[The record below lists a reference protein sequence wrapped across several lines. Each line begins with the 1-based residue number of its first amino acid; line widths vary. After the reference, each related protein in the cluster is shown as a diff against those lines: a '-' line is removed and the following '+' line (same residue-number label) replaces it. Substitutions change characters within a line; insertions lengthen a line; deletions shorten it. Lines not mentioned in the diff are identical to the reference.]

1 MHLPNFFVHP
11 VGRQQSAGGGGVSN
25 NFVCGIMRMGID
37 RTINVRAVSLGF
49 GLRLYQQDA
58 AVADRLGLGLQ
69 KAIIRAVRL
78 RLGLGPRQQDA
89 ASEALWHDVHFRWYD
104 AVVQLLGF
112 REGALRVKIS
122 RGAPLEVQN
131 GTQQDLNEMID
142 LFNFLGQKDCL
153 HAENGCFELG
163 PNKIW
168 IKC

>member
-1 MHLPNFFVHP
+1 
-11 VGRQQSAGGGGVSN
+11 
-25 NFVCGIMRMGID
+25 MRMGID

-78 RLGLGPRQQDA
+78 RLGLGPHQQDA
-89 ASEALWHDVHFRWYD
+89 AIAASEAVWHDVQFRWYD

-122 RGAPLEVQN
+122 RVRRSKTTLSY
-131 GTQQDLNEMID
+131 QQSAFTSL
-142 LFNFLGQKDCL
+142 
-153 HAENGCFELG
+153 
-163 PNKIW
+163 
-168 IKC
+168 